1 MKEST
6 FLLAGDTYTKLAVE
20 LRVKNILHESH
31 LGVELDAHAQAFMMD
46 LLRRHP
52 EAEKKIGTGI
62 RAIRIT
68 NSKYGNRCFEAIRVD
83 GTSTDFSYLKCLKQK
98 RERARG

>member
-1 MKEST
+1 MVD
-6 FLLAGDTYTKLAVE
+6 FVIAGEKLTKLALEV
-20 LRVKNILHESH
+20 RVRGLLHQAQ
-31 LGVELDAHAQAFMMD
+31 LGVELDASDQAFMTD

-52 EAEKKIGTGI
+52 EAEKKIGPGI
-62 RAIRIT
+62 RAVRVT
-68 NSKYGNRCFEAIRVD
+68 TSKYGNRCFEAIRVD